1 MEGSLSQSISA
12 AHRRFTSPDEWLSTI
27 ERHFLGSRYTRRRHP
42 FSMFAR
48 LENLAG
54 SLVLDSHVS
63 KSGLDGGEDSYGFS
77 IEAVEFR
84 PYFALWQQT
93 GLARVRQAGRTVEL
107 KAGEWALFD
116 ASIPTSFLV
125 PDDSRTIGLSLS
137 YGNCGWS
144 SSVPAGG
151 VSLRRTVESRIASAI
166 LLEALRCSEW
176 LVPEFQASVE
186 SVLIDAIEAS
196 LIPTGQLHC
205 AGSSRAKSKV
215 DRARQ
220 AIEGQLANP
229 DLSPEDIG
237 RAIGLSRR
245 SLYRLFHQLGQ
256 TPMGYVHQLR
266 LEEAARRFRDK
277 RTEDRSVTSVSYA
290 VGFADPTHFSRLFKA
305 RYGMSPR
312 EWTAARTCA

>member
-1 MEGSLSQSISA
+1 
-12 AHRRFTSPDEWLSTI
+12 
-27 ERHFLGSRYTRRRHP
+27 
-42 FSMFAR
+42 
-48 LENLAG
+48 
-54 SLVLDSHVS
+54 
-63 KSGLDGGEDSYGFS
+63 
-77 IEAVEFR
+77 
-84 PYFALWQQT
+84 
-93 GLARVRQAGRTVEL
+93 
-107 KAGEWALFD
+107 
-116 ASIPTSFLV
+116 
-125 PDDSRTIGLSLS
+125 
-137 YGNCGWS
+137 
-144 SSVPAGG
+144 
-151 VSLRRTVESRIASAI
+151 
-166 LLEALRCSEW
+166 
-176 LVPEFQASVE
+176 
-186 SVLIDAIEAS
+186 
-196 LIPTGQLHC
+196 LHC

-290 VGFADPTHFSRLFKA
+290 VGFADPTHFSRLFRA